1 MSLNQEDRMCK
12 REEKEKEK
20 KEEQKCSKE
29 KKSSKE
35 KKVIVTLEMSRED
48 VEVFSVGESF
58 HYRDAFP
65 SSPAGMRPFTKSL
78 PEHPEALPFIHTE
91 AVYGLSS
98 KGVGGR
104 GFFKVSI

>member
-1 MSLNQEDRMCK
+1 MNQEDRMSK

-20 KEEQKCSKE
+20 KEEQKWEE

-35 KKVIVTLEMSRED
+35 KKVIVTLEMSRGG

-78 PEHPEALPFIHTE
+78 PVHPEALPFIHTE
-91 AVYGLSS
+91 AFYGLSS
-98 KGVGGR
+98 KGVGGL
-104 GFFKVSI
+104 GFLKVSI